1 MSRWY
6 GSLQNRLEER
16 TRQPM
21 PEVGMGVTEC
31 MWSDRE
37 PYEII
42 SVEDERHI
50 TIRRLDYKR
59 TDNNG
64 FSEIQ
69 EYEYSSNPEYTPIR
83 LYKAKDGRWV
93 RRVGKNGVDRS
104 SGWVI
109 GFAERYY
116 DFSF

>member
-1 MSRWY
+1 MKWY
-6 GSLQNRLEER
+6 GSLNNRIMENCR
-16 TRQPM
+16 GDK

-31 MWSDRE
+31 MWSDRH
-37 PYEII
+37 PYEI
-42 SVEDERHI
+42 VEVIDDRHI
-50 TIRRLDYKR
+50 KIRALDYKR
-59 TDNNG
+59 TDHNG
-64 FSEIQ
+64 FSEVQ
-69 EYEYSSNPEYTPIR
+69 EYEYTSNPNAHVFT

-93 RRVGKNGVDRS
+93 RRVGRNGVDRS